1 MRRRTAEVE
10 QVMVILTFYS
20 STNFLRFIMSV
31 FILVFLQFFG
41 ITCGLSAPYVAGQ
54 IDYAMHQ
61 LNYTTVLVGFNPVT
75 LARDTPIE
83 KWHKTC
89 RDVSGCMH
97 MEGIACI

>member
-1 MRRRTAEVE
+1 
-10 QVMVILTFYS
+10 
-20 STNFLRFIMSV
+20 MSV
-31 FILVFLQFFG
+31 VVLVFLQFFG

-61 LNYTTVLVGFNPVT
+61 PNYTTVLVGFNPVT

-97 MEGIACI
+97 VEGITCSLVPGPQSSYMGYSLGMRLVDQALKL